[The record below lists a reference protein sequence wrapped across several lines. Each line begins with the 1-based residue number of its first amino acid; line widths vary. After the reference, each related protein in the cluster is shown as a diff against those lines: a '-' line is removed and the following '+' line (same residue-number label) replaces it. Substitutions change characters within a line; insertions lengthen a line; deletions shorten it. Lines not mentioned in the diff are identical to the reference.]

1 MHGIVEVLDLLCA
14 KVFLALQGALW
25 AESNSGCG
33 GGRGGGGAFR
43 VGEILQIFSFFNIHS
58 EDSHILHNERRQ
70 YVVTFSEKLSVQVN
84 GPF

>member
-1 MHGIVEVLDLLCA
+1 MLHILCA
-14 KVFLALQGALW
+14 KVFLALQGALC
-25 AESNSGCG
+25 ADSNGGVSGG
-33 GGRGGGGAFR
+33 GGGGAFR

-70 YVVTFSEKLSVQVN
+70 YVVTFSEKLSVQIN